1 MKTRIRHF
9 AILLLLG
16 IASAFAWAPWQ
27 ADVNSGNV
35 PGGAILQ
42 SALLTR
48 LEAPAWAIQASQRAA
63 STVNTPIGFA
73 VLACILAG
81 LISFLTNWAII
92 RFQHLHA
99 HLTLDATDTGPQKFH
114 THPTPRVGGISM
126 VLGLVGA
133 YLMLS
138 MLVPGVSATVH
149 DFGLLLLCG
158 APAFAGG
165 LVEDLTKKVG
175 VIDRLLLTM
184 LSGAMAAWLLGAI
197 LHGVGI
203 PGIDHI
209 MKWGV
214 VAIPFTVFAVGGIAN
229 AVNIID
235 GYNGLVAGYAIIVLC
250 ALAIVGF
257 QVGDTLVVLV
267 SIALAV
273 SMLGFMRWNWPSG
286 QIFLGDGG
294 AYFLGFMMAELSIV
308 LVLRNPEV
316 SPWFPLAL
324 LIYPVFETC
333 FSVYRKKILR
343 GQSPGTPDGL
353 HFHMLIY
360 KRVVPALD
368 GFGGADTLQRNSATP
383 KYIWFSTGI
392 FASLATLFW
401 HHAMYLIFSVLIF
414 CALYVFVYRRIVRLN
429 FIRHLMF
436 LRNSFVKH
444 VP

>member
-1 MKTRIRHF
+1 MDD
-9 AILLLLG
+9 
-16 IASAFAWAPWQ
+16 S
-27 ADVNSGNV
+27 
-35 PGGAILQ
+35 
-42 SALLTR
+42 
-48 LEAPAWAIQASQRAA
+48 
-63 STVNTPIGFA
+63 
-73 VLACILAG
+73 C
-81 LISFLTNWAII
+81 
-92 RFQHLHA
+92 
-99 HLTLDATDTGPQKFH
+99 
-114 THPTPRVGGISM
+114 
-126 VLGLVGA
+126 
-133 YLMLS
+133 
-138 MLVPGVSATVH
+138 
-149 DFGLLLLCG
+149 
-158 APAFAGG
+158 
-165 LVEDLTKKVG
+165 
-175 VIDRLLLTM
+175 
-184 LSGAMAAWLLGAI
+184 
-197 LHGVGI
+197 
-203 PGIDHI
+203 
-209 MKWGV
+209 
-214 VAIPFTVFAVGGIAN
+214 
-229 AVNIID
+229 
-235 GYNGLVAGYAIIVLC
+235 
-250 ALAIVGF
+250 
-257 QVGDTLVVLV
+257 
-267 SIALAV
+267 
-273 SMLGFMRWNWPSG
+273 
-286 QIFLGDGG
+286 GDGG